1 MGISQLLL
9 CPIMM
14 TIFLLIVPK
23 LLIVD
28 LITQAMINSLE
39 ISSHSIVVGLGQI
52 IEINSI
58 YC

>member
-52 IEINSI
+52 IEINWI

>member
-14 TIFLLIVPK
+14 TIFLLILPK
-23 LLIVD
+23 LFIVA